1 MSIEDKAKASAKNVE
16 GKLQEFVGN
25 VTGDSNQQMEG
36 QAKQAEAQIRH
47 TAENTKDSASAEFDS
62 LGNRG
67 QATARNLEG
76 KAQELAGE
84 ITGDPQQ
91 KATGQA
97 KQSEARARHIVED
110 LKDKLRKA
118 LD

>member
-1 MSIEDKAKASAKNVE
+1 MGIEDKAKASAKNIE
-16 GKLQEFVGN
+16 GKLQEFVGD
-25 VTGDSNQQMEG
+25 VTGDPNQQMEG

-47 TAENTKDSASAEFDS
+47 TTENAKDSAGAEFS
-62 LGNRG
+62 NLGNRG
-67 QATARNLEG
+67 QATFRNLEG
-76 KAQELAGE
+76 KTQEFTGE
-84 ITGDPQQ
+84 VTGDPQQ
-91 KATGQA
+91 KAEGRA